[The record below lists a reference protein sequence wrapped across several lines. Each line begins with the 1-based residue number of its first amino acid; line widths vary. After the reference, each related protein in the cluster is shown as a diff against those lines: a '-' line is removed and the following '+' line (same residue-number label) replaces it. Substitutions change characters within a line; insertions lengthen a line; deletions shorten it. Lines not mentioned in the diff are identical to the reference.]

1 MFCILIGG
9 NTIARSDVIFVM
21 TEKGLFIDNPTGDRV
36 SVHGEN
42 HLSVGKSS
50 TL

>member
-36 SVHGEN
+36 SVFT
-42 HLSVGKSS
+42 LKSTGKIIS
-50 TL
+50 L